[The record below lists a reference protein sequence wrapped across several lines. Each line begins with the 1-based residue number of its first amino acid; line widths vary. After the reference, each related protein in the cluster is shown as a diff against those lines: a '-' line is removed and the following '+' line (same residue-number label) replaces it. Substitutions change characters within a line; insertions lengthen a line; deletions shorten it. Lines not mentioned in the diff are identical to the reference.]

1 MAFARVDFL
10 IKNNLTMR
18 LKRTIKTLAITAFLA
33 MTAATA
39 SAQDLLARQAPIDKK
54 MKAVD
59 TLALR
64 NLINKEQM
72 GSPSAQLYKEWNNKY
87 AHRATELPDSF
98 LINLKH
104 FCMPTTSKVITSN
117 FGRRWGRMHKGID
130 VKVYIG
136 DTIRAAFSGKV
147 RIVKYEAKGYGNY
160 VVIRHY
166 NGLETI
172 YGHMSK
178 HLVKENQ
185 IVKAGEPIGLG
196 GNTGRSTGS
205 HLHFET
211 RLCGVALNPA
221 LMFDFRNQ
229 DVTGDTYMFHRNTYE
244 NESVL
249 ANKARGKSADDDE
262 AVAQE
267 STSSKSRKQS
277 SSSSSDIRYHKVK
290 RGETLSSIAK
300 KRGTTIDK
308 LCKLNH
314 ISKRMRIRPGQILRY
329 S

>member
-1 MAFARVDFL
+1 M
-10 IKNNLTMR
+10 LT
-18 LKRTIKTLAITAFLA
+18 

-64 NLINKEQM
+64 SLIDREQM
-72 GSPSAQLYKEWNNKY
+72 GSPSAQLYKEWSNKY
-87 AHRATELPDSF
+87 AHHATELPDSF

-104 FCMPTTSKVITSN
+104 FCMPTTSKVVTSN

-147 RIVKYEAKGYGNY
+147 RIVRYEARGYGNY

-178 HLVKENQ
+178 HLVEENQ
-185 IVKAGEPIGLG
+185 VVKAGDPIGLG

-229 DVTGDTYMFHRNTYE
+229 DVTGDTYMFHKDTYQ

-249 ANKARGKSADDDE
+249 ANKMNGKSDASLASSSNGSSRGKSG
-262 AVAQE
+262 
-267 STSSKSRKQS
+267 S
-277 SSSSSDIRYHKVK
+277 SSSSASADVRYHKVR

-300 KRGTTIDK
+300 KRGTTVAK

>member
-1 MAFARVDFL
+1 MY
-10 IKNNLTMR
+10 
-18 LKRTIKTLAITAFLA
+18 LKKIIKTFTLTAFLA

-59 TLALR
+59 TLTLR

-72 GSPSAQLYKEWNNKY
+72 GSPSAQLYKEWSNKY

-98 LINLKH
+98 LINLKD

-136 DTIRAAFSGKV
+136 DTIRAAFDGKV
-147 RIVKYEAKGYGNY
+147 RIVKYEARGYGNY

-185 IVKAGEPIGLG
+185 IVKAGDAIGLG

-229 DVTGDTYMFHRNTYE
+229 DVTGDTYLFRKDTNSRE
-244 NESVL
+244 SAQANEL
-249 ANKARGKSADDDE
+249 RGKNSDELASADE
-262 AVAQE
+262 N
-267 STSSKSRKQS
+267 TSSKESAKASADS
-277 SSSSSDIRYHKVK
+277 SNDVRYHKVK
-290 RGETLSSIAK
+290 KGETLSSIAK
-300 KRGTTIDK
+300 KRGTTVSK

>member
-1 MAFARVDFL
+1 
-10 IKNNLTMR
+10 
-18 LKRTIKTLAITAFLA
+18 

-136 DTIRAAFSGKV
+136 DTIRSAFSGKV
-147 RIVKYEAKGYGNY
+147 RIVKYEANGYGNY

-277 SSSSSDIRYHKVK
+277 SASSSDIRYHKVK

>member
-1 MAFARVDFL
+1 M
-10 IKNNLTMR
+10 LT
-18 LKRTIKTLAITAFLA
+18 

-64 NLINKEQM
+64 SLIDREQM
-72 GSPSAQLYKEWNNKY
+72 GSPSAQLYKEWSNKY
-87 AHRATELPDSF
+87 AHHATELPDSF

-104 FCMPTTSKVITSN
+104 FCMPTTSKVVTSN

-147 RIVKYEAKGYGNY
+147 RIVRYEARGYGNY

-178 HLVKENQ
+178 HLVEENQ
-185 IVKAGEPIGLG
+185 VVKAGDPIGLG

-229 DVTGDTYMFHRNTYE
+229 DVTGDTYMFHKDTYQ

-249 ANKARGKSADDDE
+249 ANKMNGKSDASLASSSNGSSRGKSG
-262 AVAQE
+262 
-267 STSSKSRKQS
+267 S
-277 SSSSSDIRYHKVK
+277 SSSAASADVRYHKVR

-300 KRGTTIDK
+300 KRGTTVAK

>member
-1 MAFARVDFL
+1 
-10 IKNNLTMR
+10 
-18 LKRTIKTLAITAFLA
+18 

-59 TLALR
+59 TIALR
-64 NLINKEQM
+64 SLINKEQA
-72 GSPSAQLYKEWNNKY
+72 GSPSAMLYKDWNNKY
-87 AHRATELPDSF
+87 AHKATELPDSF
-98 LINLKH
+98 LINLKD
-104 FCMPTTSKVITSN
+104 FCMPTTSRVITSN

-136 DTIRAAFSGKV
+136 DTIRAAFDGKV
-147 RIVKYEAKGYGNY
+147 RIVKYEARGYGNY

-185 IVKAGEPIGLG
+185 IVKAGDAIGLG

-229 DVTGDTYMFHRNTYE
+229 DVTGDTYLFRKDTNSRE
-244 NESVL
+244 SAQANEL
-249 ANKARGKSADDDE
+249 RGKNSDELASADE
-262 AVAQE
+262 N
-267 STSSKSRKQS
+267 TSSKESAKASADS
-277 SSSSSDIRYHKVK
+277 SNDVRYHKVK
-290 RGETLSSIAK
+290 KGETLSSIAK
-300 KRGTTIDK
+300 KRGTTVSK